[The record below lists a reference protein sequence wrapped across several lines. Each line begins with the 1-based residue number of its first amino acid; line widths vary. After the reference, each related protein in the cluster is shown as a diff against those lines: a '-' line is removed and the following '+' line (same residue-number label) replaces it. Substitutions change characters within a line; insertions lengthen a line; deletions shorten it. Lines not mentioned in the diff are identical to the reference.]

1 MALPR
6 PDDPLPPLTGLRS
19 WWSAFARAAPSPREE
34 RSADDTPM
42 FGAPLPEALKQSS
55 VAISLINQDGE
66 QYVWGYVP
74 AVVAKI
80 GLFLKQHGTLCALAC
95 APAYTQL
102 PTSKACSAST
112 DPKSA

>member
-6 PDDPLPPLTGLRS
+6 SDEPLPPLTGHRS
-19 WWSAFARAAPSPREE
+19 WWSSFARAAPSPREE
-34 RSADDTPM
+34 RSADDLSM

-80 GLFLKQHGTLCALAC
+80 GLFLKQHGTSRAC
-95 APAYTQL
+95 VPLTQR

-112 DPKSA
+112 ARKNA